1 MRNRSK
7 KTRSAAAS
15 LDPAIAQ
22 QMAAAV
28 RPAELSQADRD
39 AIHGRIM
46 RRIRDEA
53 QPGQESLPAPPATTA
68 SHCPVL
74 FAYPLGGNSDGLS
87 MSICDGFT
95 GAVGNTPLIRLRRLS
110 EETGCEIL
118 GKAEFMNPGGS
129 VKDRAAK
136 WIVLD
141 AERRGVLK
149 PGGTVVEGTAGNTG
163 IGLAHVCNARGYRCV
178 IVMPDNQA
186 AEKYQVIE
194 ALGADLRKV
203 PAVPYSNP
211 NQYQKV
217 AGRLA
222 QELPNAIWA
231 NQFDNT
237 ANRDAHF
244 ESTGP
249 ELWRDTNGKIDAFCA
264 ATGTGGTLAGV
275 ARYLKSKSAAVR
287 IVLVDPPGSALY
299 HYVKDGELKTD
310 GGSSITEGIGT
321 GRVTANLEGC
331 PIDDALRIPD
341 AQTLHFVY
349 RLLREEGLLLG
360 STAGINVAAAAALAK
375 QMGPGHT
382 IVTILCDGGA
392 KYQSRLF
399 NPAWIAERGF
409 TQAIA

>member
-1 MRNRSK
+1 
-7 KTRSAAAS
+7 
-15 LDPAIAQ
+15 
-22 QMAAAV
+22 MAV
-28 RPAELSQADRD
+28 
-39 AIHGRIM
+39 M
-46 RRIRDEA
+46 
-53 QPGQESLPAPPATTA
+53 
-68 SHCPVL
+68 
-74 FAYPLGGNSDGLS
+74 
-87 MSICDGFT
+87 DGFI
-95 GAVGNTPLIRLRRLS
+95 GAVGGTPLIRLQSFS

-141 AERRGVLK
+141 AERRGTLK
-149 PGGTVVEGTAGNTG
+149 PKGTVVEGTAGNTG
-163 IGLAHVCNARGYRCV
+163 IGLAHVCNARGYKCV

-186 AEKYQVIE
+186 QEKYQIIE

-222 QELPNAIWA
+222 AELPDAIWA

-237 ANRDAHF
+237 ANRLAHF

-249 ELWRDTNGKIDAFCA
+249 EIWKDTAGKIDAFCA

-275 ARYLKSKSAAVR
+275 AMYLKSMSPGIR

-299 HYVKDGELKTD
+299 HYVKDGELRTD

-321 GRVTANLEGC
+321 GRVTANLEGT
-331 PIDDALRIPD
+331 PIDDALRISD
-341 AQTLHFVY
+341 AETVHFVY

-360 STAGINVAAAAALAK
+360 STAGINVAAAVRIAREL
-375 QMGPGHT
+375 GPGHT
-382 IVTILCDGGA
+382 IVTVLCDGGA

-399 NPAWIAERGF
+399 NKAWIEERGF
-409 TQAIA
+409 GSAIV

>member
-1 MRNRSK
+1 
-7 KTRSAAAS
+7 
-15 LDPAIAQ
+15 
-22 QMAAAV
+22 
-28 RPAELSQADRD
+28 
-39 AIHGRIM
+39 
-46 RRIRDEA
+46 
-53 QPGQESLPAPPATTA
+53 
-68 SHCPVL
+68 
-74 FAYPLGGNSDGLS
+74 
-87 MSICDGFT
+87 MSVSEGFI
-95 GAVGNTPLIRLRRLS
+95 GSVGNTPLIRLRRLS
-110 EETGCEIL
+110 QETGCEIL

-141 AERRGVLK
+141 AERRGLLQ

-163 IGLAHVCNARGYRCV
+163 IGIAHVCNARGYKAV

-186 AEKYQVIE
+186 AEKYQIIE
-194 ALGADLRKV
+194 ALGAELRKV

-222 QELPNAIWA
+222 AELPNAIWA

-249 ELWRDTNGKIDAFCA
+249 ELWDDTEGRIDAFCA

-275 ARYLKSKSAAVR
+275 ARFLKSKNSGVR
-287 IVLVDPPGSALY
+287 IVLLDPPGSALY
-299 HYVKDGELKTD
+299 HYIKDGELKSD

-321 GRVTANLEGC
+321 GRVTANLAGA
-331 PIDDALRIPD
+331 PIDDALRIGD
-341 AQTLHFVY
+341 EETMHYVY

-360 STAGINVAAAAALAK
+360 STAGINVAGAVRVAK
-375 QMGPGHT
+375 QLGPGHT
-382 IVTILCDGGA
+382 IATILCDGGA

-399 NPAWIAERGF
+399 NKDWIAEKGF
-409 TQAIA
+409 SAAVA

>member
-1 MRNRSK
+1 MN
-7 KTRSAAAS
+7 
-15 LDPAIAQ
+15 
-22 QMAAAV
+22 V
-28 RPAELSQADRD
+28 
-39 AIHGRIM
+39 
-46 RRIRDEA
+46 
-53 QPGQESLPAPPATTA
+53 
-68 SHCPVL
+68 
-74 FAYPLGGNSDGLS
+74 SDG
-87 MSICDGFT
+87 FA
-95 GAVGNTPLIRLRRLS
+95 GAVGNTPLIRLRALS
-110 EETGCEIL
+110 DETGCEIL

-141 AERRGVLK
+141 AEKRGVLHA
-149 PGGTVVEGTAGNTG
+149 GGTVVEGTAGNTG
-163 IGLAHVCNARGYRCV
+163 IGLAHVCNARGYKCV

-186 AEKYQVIE
+186 AEKYQIIE
-194 ALGADLRKV
+194 ALGAELRKV

-222 QELPNAIWA
+222 QELPNAVWA

-237 ANRDAHF
+237 ANRAAHF

-249 ELWRDTNGKIDAFCA
+249 EIWRDTDGQIDAFCA

-275 ARYLKSKSAAVR
+275 AAFLKSKSAAIR
-287 IVLVDPPGSALY
+287 IVLVDPPGSSLY
-299 HYVKDGELKTD
+299 HYFKDGELKSD

-321 GRVTANLEGC
+321 GRVTANLEG
-331 PIDDALRIPD
+331 IRVDDALRISD
-341 AQTLHFVY
+341 AETMRFVY

-360 STAGINVAAAAALAK
+360 STSGINVAAAFKLAK
-375 QMGPGHT
+375 QLGPGHT

-399 NPAWIAERGF
+399 NQDWIREKGF
-409 TQAIA
+409 TDAIAG

>member
-1 MRNRSK
+1 
-7 KTRSAAAS
+7 
-15 LDPAIAQ
+15 
-22 QMAAAV
+22 MA
-28 RPAELSQADRD
+28 L
-39 AIHGRIM
+39 
-46 RRIRDEA
+46 
-53 QPGQESLPAPPATTA
+53 
-68 SHCPVL
+68 
-74 FAYPLGGNSDGLS
+74 
-87 MSICDGFT
+87 CDGFI
-95 GAVGNTPLIRLRRLS
+95 GAVGDTPLIRLRRLS

-136 WIVLD
+136 WIVQD
-141 AERRGVLK
+141 AEQRGVLQ

-186 AEKYQVIE
+186 AEKYQIIE
-194 ALGADLRKV
+194 ALGAELRKV

-222 QELPNAIWA
+222 QELPGAVWA

-237 ANRDAHF
+237 ANRRAHF

-249 ELWRDTNGKIDAFCA
+249 EIWRDTQGKIDAFCA

-275 ARYLKSKSAAVR
+275 AQYLKSKSSAVR

-299 HYVKDGELKTD
+299 HYVKDGELKSD

-321 GRVTANLEGC
+321 GRVTDNLAELHRRC
-331 PIDDALRIPD
+331 PARRGRRNHALRVPH
-341 AQTLHFVY
+341 AARGGAAPRKHRRHQRCGRGEGGEATRSRPHRRHHPV
-349 RLLREEGLLLG
+349 RRRREV
-360 STAGINVAAAAALAK
+360 SVAA
-375 QMGPGHT
+375 
-382 IVTILCDGGA
+382 V
-392 KYQSRLF
+392 QS
-399 NPAWIAERGF
+399 AWIAEKGF
-409 TQAIA
+409 QEAIAAR

>member
-1 MRNRSK
+1 M
-7 KTRSAAAS
+7 
-15 LDPAIAQ
+15 D
-22 QMAAAV
+22 
-28 RPAELSQADRD
+28 
-39 AIHGRIM
+39 
-46 RRIRDEA
+46 IRD
-53 QPGQESLPAPPATTA
+53 
-68 SHCPVL
+68 
-74 FAYPLGGNSDGLS
+74 
-87 MSICDGFT
+87 GFV
-95 GAVGNTPLIRLRRLS
+95 GAVGDTPLIRLHRLS
-110 EETGCEIL
+110 AETGCEIL

-136 WIVLD
+136 WIVFD
-141 AERRGVLK
+141 AERRGVLQ

-163 IGLAHVCNARGYRCV
+163 IGLAHVCKARGYRCV
-178 IVMPDNQA
+178 IVMPDNQS
-186 AEKYQVIE
+186 AEKYQIIE
-194 ALGADLRKV
+194 TLGAELRKV

-217 AGRLA
+217 AARAA
-222 QELPNAIWA
+222 QEIPGAVWA

-249 ELWRDTNGKIDAFCA
+249 EIWRDTDGKIDAFCA
-264 ATGTGGTLAGV
+264 ATGTGGTLAGT
-275 ARYLKSKSAAVR
+275 ARFLKSKSAAVR

-299 HYVKDGELKTD
+299 RYIKDGELKSD

-321 GRVTANLEGC
+321 GRVTANLAGA
-331 PIDDALRIPD
+331 PIDDAMRIDD
-341 AQTLHFVY
+341 AETIRTVY

-360 STAGINVAAAAALAK
+360 STAGINVAAAVRLAR

-409 TQAIA
+409 GAEVG

>member
-1 MRNRSK
+1 VVGVC
-7 KTRSAAAS
+7 A
-15 LDPAIAQ
+15 
-22 QMAAAV
+22 
-28 RPAELSQADRD
+28 
-39 AIHGRIM
+39 
-46 RRIRDEA
+46 
-53 QPGQESLPAPPATTA
+53 
-68 SHCPVL
+68 
-74 FAYPLGGNSDGLS
+74 
-87 MSICDGFT
+87 GFV
-95 GAVGNTPLIRLRRLS
+95 GAVGNTPLIRLRTFS

-129 VKDRAAK
+129 VKDRAAA

-163 IGLAHVCNARGYRCV
+163 IGLAHVCNARGYPCV

-186 AEKYQVIE
+186 AEKYQIIE
-194 ALGADLRKV
+194 ALGAQLRKV

-217 AGRLA
+217 AARLA
-222 QELPNAIWA
+222 QELPAAIWA

-244 ESTGP
+244 ETTGP
-249 ELWRDTNGKIDAFCA
+249 EIWRDTDGRIDAFCA

-275 ARYLKSKSAAVR
+275 ARFLKSKSSAVR

-299 HYVKDGELKTD
+299 HFVKDGELKSD
-310 GGSSITEGIGT
+310 GGTSITEGIGT
-321 GRVTANLEGC
+321 GRVTANLAGA
-331 PIDDALRIPD
+331 PIDDAVRIAD
-341 AQTLHFVY
+341 AETVHYVY

-360 STAGINVAAAAALAK
+360 STSGINVAAAVRVARQL
-375 QMGPGHT
+375 GPGHT
-382 IVTILCDGGA
+382 VVTILCDGGA

-399 NPAWIAERGF
+399 NKAWIAQRGLEE
-409 TQAIA
+409 AVG